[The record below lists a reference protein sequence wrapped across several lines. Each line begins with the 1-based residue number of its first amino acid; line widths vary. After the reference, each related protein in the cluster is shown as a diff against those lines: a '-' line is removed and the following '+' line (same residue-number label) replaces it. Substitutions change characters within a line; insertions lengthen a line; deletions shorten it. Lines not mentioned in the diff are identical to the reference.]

1 MSNEYVILADSSCD
15 LPQEMA
21 DRLGLEVLPLE
32 VMADGKNYR
41 NWLDGREIG
50 FKEFYKLARE
60 GKDLKT
66 SAVNTAAFEEKMRK
80 ILDEGKV
87 TDAQGRAV
95 NFENTVIVM
104 TSNAGS
110 DKKGGSLGFGKSQND
125 MTKEKV
131 MKALSERQS
140 TREYASK
147 ALSLADLSDLLWAAN
162 GINRKE
168 SGMRTAP
175 SALNKQDVDVYVVL
189 PEGSYLYDAKNHQL
203 TLIVAGDYRGA
214 VAGGQAFVKTAPV
227 SLVLISD
234 LSRFGDAKSPRSQL
248 MGAMDAGI
256 VSQNISIFCS
266 AANLATVPRAS
277 MDNEQLKKVLKLKDS
292 QMPMM
297 NHPVGHFK

>member
-1 MSNEYVILADSSCD
+1 MRKVQLLLVC
-15 LPQEMA
+15 LM
-21 DRLGLEVLPLE
+21 L
-32 VMADGKNYR
+32 
-41 NWLDGREIG
+41 
-50 FKEFYKLARE
+50 
-60 GKDLKT
+60 
-66 SAVNTAAFEEKMRK
+66 SAAAFAA
-80 ILDEGKV
+80 DKV
-87 TDAQGRAV
+87 IKLPKPNLNRTGA
-95 NFENTVIVM
+95 
-104 TSNAGS
+104 
-110 DKKGGSLGFGKSQND
+110 
-125 MTKEKV
+125 V
-131 MKALSERQS
+131 MKALSERHS

-162 GINRKE
+162 GINRQE

-189 PEGSYLYDAKNHQL
+189 PEGSYLYDA
-203 TLIVAGDYRGA
+203 AGDYRGA